1 MSAIWLLSSTS
12 LSLPV
17 DSFPFRDKG
26 LHFVEYGALGFLVA
40 HAAFRTWPRHHPLR
54 TASLAVLV
62 AVLWGLLD
70 EIHQAFVP
78 GRSSDALD
86 LVADGAGAVVGA
98 SLRKLIFFATGRLAP
113 SRGQSP

>member
-1 MSAIWLLSSTS
+1 MSVIWLLSSIS
-12 LSLPV
+12 LTLPV
-17 DSFPFRDKG
+17 DSFPLRDKG
-26 LHFVEYGALGFLVA
+26 LHFVEYGVLGFLVA

-78 GRSSDALD
+78 GRSSDVLD
-86 LVADGAGAVVGA
+86 LVADGAGAVAGA
-98 SLRKLIFFATGRLAP
+98 SLRKVLFFAAGLITP
-113 SRGQSP
+113 SRGES